1 MDNHSSMLNK
11 RRFWSI
17 RFLVCC
23 FFKAFLLVSAD
34 ENEFR
39 LIRDVMSRY
48 DKRIRPSSNHTL
60 PTTINFSVALAQI
73 IDVDEKNQ
81 IITTNCWLNLNWMDN
96 MLTWNPRK
104 YGGIN
109 VVRLPYND
117 IWLPD
122 ILLYDNADVGTA
134 QSSVSTNVIVSA
146 NGNVTW
152 LSMWIFKSSCSMDV
166 RYFPFDVQNCSMN
179 FASWTFDAYRVDIRN
194 NAHDGDLSNYVNSS
208 EFEVVEFSFK
218 RHVVV
223 FTCCP
228 EPYVFLTYTLV
239 IQRKPLF
246 YLFNM
251 VMPCILITLVALL
264 GFYMPNDSGEK
275 ISMGITTLLSMTVF
289 LMIVAEEL
297 PPVSDIVPLIGL
309 YYGMSIAV
317 ISLSTALNV
326 FTLNVHHKGLRG
338 HKVPH
343 CLKRVFFGIVSKM
356 LFLKI
361 DLPVAPEEGMEQ
373 VPSPRYIVYDSEP
386 PPAINGSGS
395 TFPTRQGHKPDTDDA
410 GQREFMRILHRVNKT
425 IDKNEQRLSEQD
437 RRDVINQEW
446 QQLALVIDRLLLVLF
461 VVVVICSTLS
471 LLVPGSD
478 YSHPVS
484 KNE

>member
-410 GQREFMRILHRVNKT
+410 SQREFMRILHRVNKT

>member
-1 MDNHSSMLNK
+1 MDRISSPSRGRNS
-11 RRFWSI
+11 WSVTLFAWC
-17 RFLVCC
+17 FLKV
-23 FFKAFLLVSAD
+23 FLLAAAD

-39 LIRDVMSRY
+39 LIRDVMFRY
-48 DKRIRPSSNHTL
+48 DKRIRPSVNHTS

-104 YGGIN
+104 YGGIE
-109 VVRLPYND
+109 VIRLPYNQ

-152 LSMWIFKSSCSMDV
+152 LSMWIFKSSCPMDV
-166 RYFPFDVQNCSMN
+166 RYFPFDVQNCSLN

-194 NAHDGDLSNYVNSS
+194 FAKEGDLSNYVNSS
-208 EFEVVEFSFK
+208 EFEIVEFSFE
-218 RHVVV
+218 RRVVV

-228 EPYVFLTYTLV
+228 EPYVFMTYTLV
-239 IQRKPLF
+239 FRRKPLF

-289 LMIVAEEL
+289 LMIVAERL
-297 PPVSDIVPLIGL
+297 PPVSDNVPLIGL
-309 YYGMSIAV
+309 YYGMSIAL

-338 HKVPH
+338 HKVPY
-343 CLKRVFFGIVSKM
+343 CLKRVFFGIIAKM

-386 PPAINGSGS
+386 PPATNGSGS
-395 TFPTRQGHKPDTDDA
+395 MPSRLGHKPDMEDPS
-410 GQREFMRILHRVNKT
+410 QKEFVRILHRVNKT
-425 IDKNEQRLSEQD
+425 IDKNDQRMAEQD
-437 RRDVINQEW
+437 RRDVINLEW

-471 LLVPGSD
+471 LLVPGSE
-478 YSHPVS
+478 YSHPVTD
-484 KNE
+484 NE